1 MRFGRAAYRTVR
13 AAPMADWPLPD
24 QPTRD
29 TWLSAK
35 VNATLLVDEKR
46 TSARL
51 MSEIFRRLG
60 FAEVHAVHN
69 AEQALA
75 MLREKKYGLIL
86 ADWDLEPMN
95 GLQLLKA
102 VRSDDKL
109 RRTPVLI
116 TASQLTCEQVV
127 LARRTGANAVIL
139 KPFLASALRSKIEEV
154 TSSRNE
160 PRLGYAP
167 GWE

>member
-1 MRFGRAAYRTVR
+1 MRHGRPAYRTVR
-13 AAPMADWPLPD
+13 AAPSASWSLPD
-24 QPTRD
+24 QPARD
-29 TWLSAK
+29 SWLSAK

-51 MSEIFRRLG
+51 MCELFRRLG
-60 FAEVHAVHN
+60 FSDVQAVHN
-69 AEQALA
+69 TEQALG
-75 MLREKKYGLIL
+75 MMREKKYGLIL

-116 TASQLTCEQVV
+116 TASQLSCEQVL
-127 LARRTGANAVIL
+127 LARRTGADALIL
-139 KPFLASALRSKIEEV
+139 KPFLASALKSKIEEV
-154 TSSRNE
+154 TSTRNL
-160 PRLGYAP
+160 PRIGIAT
-167 GWE
+167 W